1 MTPFIQQETVNNYMQ
16 SIARQQVMHDY
27 LIKLGSR
34 VRIIVTGG
42 AATSPS
48 LMRFLRD
55 CFPHCIVVEA
65 YGMVY

>member
-1 MTPFIQQETVNNYMQ
+1 
-16 SIARQQVMHDY
+16 MHDY